1 MAAAHGSGV
10 TGGTV
15 TRLTEARVRRLERRV
30 TAVEV
35 AVKDTHVR
43 LEQAIDL
50 LTRLVRVVAVLNDRM
65 KRNLGKLDTR
75 QDRVTQS
82 ILAGRTADTKRLT
95 ALARRLDTLERLLS

>member
-1 MAAAHGSGV
+1 MAAD
-10 TGGTV
+10 GTV
-15 TRLTEARVRRLERRV
+15 TLTEARARRLERRV
-30 TAVEV
+30 SAVES
-35 AVKDTHVR
+35 AVKDTHLR